1 MLLYRDCSI
10 RLFPCQSLVHAKF
23 SYKCVGLQPHE
34 FSTLVRSHDHQLNWW
49 HDFDPIRVFYQ
60 PRLKTHED
68 LPTAFLSQAAAK
80 AALFFAAEILFP
92 RKRIIVFLHRHLIV
106 GYVFLQLI
114 PYILCDRFLISADCI
129 HIVSSTPEMTI
140 SISIL

>member
-1 MLLYRDCSI
+1 MAHLVDPTKCAYK
-10 RLFPCQSLVHAKF
+10 FPRH
-23 SYKCVGLQPHE
+23 
-34 FSTLVRSHDHQLNWW
+34 SHDHQLNWW

-106 GYVFLQLI
+106 GYVCLQLA
-114 PYILCDRFLISADCI
+114 PYILYDHFPRI
-129 HIVSSTPEMTI
+129 
-140 SISIL
+140 

>member
-1 MLLYRDCSI
+1 MAFPRFLAAMRRFSHYSI
-10 RLFPCQSLVHAKF
+10 FAGFYQIS
-23 SYKCVGLQPHE
+23 PHE
-34 FSTLVRSHDHQLNWW
+34 SHDHQLNWW

-106 GYVFLQLI
+106 AYVFLQLI
-114 PYILCDRFLISADCI
+114 PYILCNRLLISADCI

-140 SISIL
+140 PISIL

>member
-1 MLLYRDCSI
+1 MVSSVAPHAVHVFLRTLDHCWKVTCVCLLV
-10 RLFPCQSLVHAKF
+10 CQH
-23 SYKCVGLQPHE
+23 
-34 FSTLVRSHDHQLNWW
+34 SHDHQLNWW

-106 GYVFLQLI
+106 AYVFSQLI
-114 PYILCDRFLISADCI
+114 PYILCNRLLISADCI

-140 SISIL
+140 PISIL

>member
-1 MLLYRDCSI
+1 M
-10 RLFPCQSLVHAKF
+10 
-23 SYKCVGLQPHE
+23 
-34 FSTLVRSHDHQLNWW
+34 SHDHQLNWW

-60 PRLKTHED
+60 TRLKTHEN

-106 GYVFLQLI
+106 GYVCLQLA
-114 PYILCDRFLISADCI
+114 P
-129 HIVSSTPEMTI
+129 
-140 SISIL
+140 

>member
-1 MLLYRDCSI
+1 MTLKMCSEA
-10 RLFPCQSLVHAKF
+10 V
-23 SYKCVGLQPHE
+23 
-34 FSTLVRSHDHQLNWW
+34 TSHNHQMNWW

-114 PYILCDRFLISADCI
+114 PYILCNLLLISADCI
-129 HIVSSTPEMTI
+129 HILRCYVGTKLYPYRF
-140 SISIL
+140 